1 MTERVDTPVRAPAIH
16 PVSTPDPPSSQRE
29 RRLEAVI
36 AQYLQAVKAG
46 RAPDR
51 REFLERHWD
60 LTDGLVS
67 FFENEDRVNGL
78 AGFPGARAAVD
89 GRSPQLVRRADSAGE
104 RSAGLDFGEFE
115 VLNEIAS
122 GGMGIVYKARH
133 KRLKRIVALK
143 TIRHHALGPS
153 DHAIRRLRVEAEVV
167 ASLDHPNI
175 VPIYDIGEHCG
186 CPYLILK
193 LIPGGDL
200 ERHVPRLANN
210 PRAAARLMA
219 RVARTVHFAHMNGVM
234 HRDLKPSNILLD
246 LEGEPHVTDFGL
258 ARCIEIESGLTQAG
272 HILGTP
278 SYMAPEQVSGHRDE
292 VTAAVDIYGL
302 GAVLYKLLT
311 GRPPFQ
317 AETLYEILR
326 QVRERE
332 PTPLRAYNDRIDR
345 DLEAICLKCLEKQP
359 RQRYPSAEALSGDLE
374 RWAAGG
380 TISARQLSRWE
391 RVGRWYHRNRTDI
404 SLSAAFVGLTVIF
417 VLAAV
422 ATATVICNY
431 HLAGETPRSVPRT
444 SETRPATNAVTD
456 LRGSLKLQRISDL
469 PELVPLK
476 LSLDF
481 GPELE
486 AEADSQQ

>member
-1 MTERVDTPVRAPAIH
+1 VRAPAVH

-29 RRLEAVI
+29 RRLDAVI
-36 AQYLQAVKAG
+36 AEYLQAVQSG

-51 REFLERHWD
+51 RELLERHWD

-67 FFENEDRVNGL
+67 FFEKEDRVKCL
-78 AGFPGARAAVD
+78 AGISGPRAAVD
-89 GRSPQLVRRADSAGE
+89 GRSPQRVRRADLQAE
-104 RSAGLDFGEFE
+104 RSAGLEFGEFE

-122 GGMGIVYKARH
+122 GGMGVVYKARH
-133 KRLKRIVALK
+133 KRLNRIVALK
-143 TIRHHALGPS
+143 TIRHHALGPG
-153 DHAIRRLRVEAEVV
+153 DLAVRRLRVEAEVV

-258 ARCIEIESGLTQAG
+258 AKCIEIESDLTQTG

-278 SYMAPEQVSGHRDE
+278 SYMAPEQVSGRRNL
-292 VTAAVDIYGL
+292 VTAAADIYGL

-317 AETLYEILR
+317 AETLYEMLR
-326 QVRERE
+326 QVRECE
-332 PTPLRAYNDRIDR
+332 PTPLRAYNGRVDR

-359 RQRYPSAEALSGDLE
+359 CHRYVSAAALSRDLE
-374 RWAAGG
+374 CWAAGG
-380 TISARQLSRWE
+380 MISARQLSGWE
-391 RVGRWYHRNRTDI
+391 RGGRWYHRNRTVI
-404 SLSAAFVGLTVIF
+404 SHSVAFVGLAVIF

-422 ATATVICNY
+422 ATATVICNDR
-431 HLAGETPRSVPRT
+431 LADEMPRPVPRRT
-444 SETRPATNAVTD
+444 QTRPATDAVTD
-456 LRGSLKLQRISDL
+456 LRGSLERQRISDR
-469 PELVPLK
+469 PAVVPLT
-476 LSLDF
+476 LSLDL